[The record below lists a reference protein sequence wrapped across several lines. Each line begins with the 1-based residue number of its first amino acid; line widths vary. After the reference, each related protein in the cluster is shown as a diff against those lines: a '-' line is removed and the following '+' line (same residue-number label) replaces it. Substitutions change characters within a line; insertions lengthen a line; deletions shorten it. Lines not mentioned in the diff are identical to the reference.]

1 MTLIAD
7 TKVTQSKR
15 KSIELLGLIGEIGG
29 FYEAMFIMV
38 GVLAAGI
45 SKKLFQYNLSRS
57 YFIRQ
62 KEKEENE
69 NSEDQSI
76 DNQFERIS
84 FTNFQLFFD
93 PFARKFL
100 NFFVCFKQFR
110 SFECLKRL
118 DILEKCESRFE

>member
-57 YFIRQ
+57 YFIR
-62 KEKEENE
+62 
-69 NSEDQSI
+69 
-76 DNQFERIS
+76 
-84 FTNFQLFFD
+84 
-93 PFARKFL
+93 
-100 NFFVCFKQFR
+100 
-110 SFECLKRL
+110 
-118 DILEKCESRFE
+118 